1 MSCLAR
7 SAGTLAMPN
16 WRATTRQTLFDF
28 LDTYKTANPTVL
40 RQVHKTRPG
49 SFRELP
55 CAFIGEVGLT
65 FLHAGQVRQTGG
77 AAELVFVA
85 GLADNTEAKDK
96 LDAVVDAITEALTDD
111 PHVLGANTVCEPMSI
126 SDDAIEQGGVV
137 YTAVT
142 LTVGRITIVE
152 GRT

>member
-1 MSCLAR
+1 
-7 SAGTLAMPN
+7 MPD
-16 WRATTRQTLFDF
+16 WRATIRTALYDF
-28 LDTYKTANPTVL
+28 LETYKVANPTIL
-40 RQVHKTRPG
+40 RQVHRTRPG

-77 AAELVFVA
+77 AAEVVFVA
-85 GLADNTEAKDK
+85 NVADNTEAKDK
-96 LDAVVDAITEALTDD
+96 LDAAVDAITEALTDD
-111 PHVLGANTVCEPMSI
+111 PHVLGANTVCEPMAI
-126 SDDAIEQGGVV
+126 SDDAFDQGGVI